1 MKKGAVAA
9 SDLRSPSRSSKSC
22 SFSTSLQVS
31 GAEPN
36 LPLSWAGKL
45 WVAHGL
51 AMSSV
56 LASGCLDQFNLSHVT
71 PTVCFVFYF
80 CPSFPTHCSKCGY

>member
-1 MKKGAVAA
+1 MKGQSLPRTCAAQAGASRVV
-9 SDLRSPSRSSKSC
+9 PSHLP
-22 SFSTSLQVS
+22 LQAS
-31 GAEPN
+31 GAESN
-36 LPLSWAGKL
+36 LPLSWAGTL

-56 LASGCLDQFNLSHVT
+56 LASGCLDQVNFSHMT

-80 CPSFPTHCSKCGY
+80 CLSFPIHGSRCEY